1 MASVGR
7 ADFGRCRR
15 ETSMNFVQLKPGI
28 EIEYPES
35 DGEPMGETELHRQWM
50 IYIYEVLKQRY
61 RTEQVY
67 IGSDLLLYYVE
78 GDPGRYVVPDDFV
91 VLDCDPGPRRTY
103 KLWEELR
110 VPNVVF
116 EVTSKSTRHH
126 DTVAKRKTY
135 AEIGV
140 AEYFLYDPTSD
151 YLSPELQ
158 GYRLIDGS
166 YEKIEAEPIAGLEC
180 RELGV
185 TLRINGKRLEFVES
199 ATGQLLYTREEAA
212 ERLAEAALRRAE
224 AAAQRIEAAEQQ
236 VEAAAQQIEAAAQQ
250 IEAAAKQAAAE
261 SERAKDESRRA
272 NVAESRVEQL
282 ESEIRLLKQRLADT
296 GSSDSKTP

>member
-1 MASVGR
+1 
-7 ADFGRCRR
+7 
-15 ETSMNFVQLKPGI
+15 
-28 EIEYPES
+28 
-35 DGEPMGETELHRQWM
+35 
-50 IYIYEVLKQRY
+50 
-61 RTEQVY
+61 
-67 IGSDLLLYYVE
+67 
-78 GDPGRYVVPDDFV
+78 
-91 VLDCDPGPRRTY
+91 
-103 KLWEELR
+103 
-110 VPNVVF
+110 
-116 EVTSKSTRHH
+116 
-126 DTVAKRKTY
+126 VAKRKTY

-236 VEAAAQQIEAAAQQ
+236 VEAAAQQIEAAA
-250 IEAAAKQAAAE
+250 KQAAAE